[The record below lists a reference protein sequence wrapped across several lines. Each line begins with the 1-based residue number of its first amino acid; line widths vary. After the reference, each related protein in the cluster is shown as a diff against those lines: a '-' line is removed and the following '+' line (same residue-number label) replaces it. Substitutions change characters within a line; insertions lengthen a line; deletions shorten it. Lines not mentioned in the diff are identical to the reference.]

1 MLTMGLEAKTSVLP
15 YYEIEHPE
23 ISRICVFP
31 TPEETAQAAAGEIIG
46 LVRANPHAN
55 ITYATGDTVI
65 PLYESLAKAA
75 KEGRVDFSQTSG
87 FHLDEYYPCGPDI
100 NEYPHGFVAY
110 LRQRVF
116 APLGIKKANEMNGLA
131 SDPEAEAKRY
141 DSLLSA
147 QPIDI
152 AILGIGP
159 WSDEEQTGC
168 HIAFNESGT
177 PINQRVHV
185 QILDPVTLMR
195 DRQERGQNSPDRTLT
210 QGIANILEARR
221 IILLA
226 YGEKKGQSLREALFG
241 EIGSQRPASAL
252 RLKGHKVTLFI
263 DEAAASQL
271 KKKLIL

>member
-1 MLTMGLEAKTSVLP
+1 MGLEARTNGLS
-15 YYEIEHPE
+15 YYEINHPE
-23 ISRICVFP
+23 ISRIRVFP
-31 TPEETAQAAAGEIIG
+31 TPEEAARAAAEKIIG
-46 LVRANPHAN
+46 LVRVNPQAA
-55 ITYATGDTVI
+55 ITYATGDTVV
-65 PLYESLAKAA
+65 PLYENLARAA
-75 KEGRVDFSQTSG
+75 KEGRVDFSETSG

-116 APLGIKKANEMNGLA
+116 GPLGVKNANEMDGLA
-131 SDPEAEAKRY
+131 PDPEAEAKRY

-147 QPIDI
+147 KPIDL

-159 WSDEEQTGC
+159 WSAETQTGC
-168 HIAFNESGT
+168 HIAFNESGI
-177 PINQRVHV
+177 PFNQRVHV
-185 QILDPVTLMR
+185 QTLDPVTLIR
-195 DRQERGQNSPDRTLT
+195 DRQERGQNSPEKALT

-252 RLKGHKVTLFI
+252 RLQGHKVTLFI
-263 DEAAASQL
+263 DEAAASQFG
-271 KKKLIL
+271 KL

>member
-1 MLTMGLEAKTSVLP
+1 MGIEAKMLVLP

-23 ISRICVFP
+23 ISRIRVFP
-31 TPEETAQAAAGEIIG
+31 TPKETAQGMAGEIIE
-46 LVRANPHAN
+46 LVRTNPQAA

-65 PLYESLAKAA
+65 PLYESLSKAA
-75 KEGRVDFSQTSG
+75 EEGRVDFSQTSA

-100 NEYPHGFVAY
+100 NEYPHSFVAY

-116 APLGIKKANEMNGLA
+116 DPLVIKNANEMNGLA
-131 SDPEAEAKRY
+131 SDPVAEAERY

-147 QPIDI
+147 QPIEI

-159 WSDEEQTGC
+159 WSAETQTGG

-177 PINQRVHV
+177 RFNQRVHV
-185 QILDPVTLMR
+185 QTLDRVTLMR
-195 DRQERGQNSPDRTLT
+195 DRQERGQKSPDRALT

-221 IILLA
+221 IFLLA
-226 YGEKKGQSLREALFG
+226 YGEGKGQSLREALYG
-241 EIGSQRPASAL
+241 EIGPQRPASAL
-252 RLKGHKVTLFI
+252 RLQGHKVTIFI

-271 KKKLIL
+271 QKL